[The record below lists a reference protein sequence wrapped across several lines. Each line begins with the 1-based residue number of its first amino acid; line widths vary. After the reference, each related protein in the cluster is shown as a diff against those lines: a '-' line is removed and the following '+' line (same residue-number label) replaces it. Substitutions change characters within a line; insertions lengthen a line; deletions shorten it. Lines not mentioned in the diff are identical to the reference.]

1 VDYSVRKTAMSVF
14 IVFILT
20 KRDIGFDQDQKSASP
35 LYATNHRYETSQNTA
50 ARAFT
55 IALVIAGSSL
65 QRIKGQVVVRI
76 SGSVVFNR
84 VDRIR
89 SHSCRAGT

>member
-1 VDYSVRKTAMSVF
+1 MDIQFEKTAMSAF

-20 KRDIGFDQDQKSASP
+20 TRDIGFDQDQKSADP
-35 LYATNHRYETSQNTA
+35 VCATNHKYETSQNTA

-55 IALVIAGSSL
+55 IALVIASSSL
-65 QRIKGQVVVRI
+65 QRIKGQVVVRTSRSI
-76 SGSVVFNR
+76 VFNR
-84 VDRIR
+84 IDRTR

>member
-1 VDYSVRKTAMSVF
+1 VDNSAF

-20 KRDIGFDQDQKSASP
+20 KRDTGFDQDQKSAGP
-35 LYATNHRYETSQNTA
+35 VCATNQKYETSQNTA

-55 IALVIAGSSL
+55 IPLVIASSSL
-65 QRIKGQVVVRI
+65 QRIKGQAVVRTSRSI
-76 SGSVVFNR
+76 ASNR
-84 VDRIR
+84 VDRTR